1 MSAGLAASF
10 SVRFA
15 GQAEIHAENLES
27 TGEPE
32 VLVLFGP
39 SGAGKTTVLR
49 CLAGLERPASGY
61 IRFGSETW
69 ADAGRGVHLPARARR
84 VGFVPQEYAL
94 FPHLNIAA
102 NVLYGFRPADAAQ
115 RGARWKELAG
125 WLGLEG
131 LEHRFPAELSG
142 GQQQRVALA
151 RALARDP
158 QLLLLDEPFAALDIP
173 TRQRLRGEL
182 ADLLA
187 RLRIR
192 TLLVTHDRSD
202 ALALGQRVAVMD
214 RGRIR
219 QQGSVQDVFNHPAN
233 VEVANIVGVE
243 TVLPGEIVGEE
254 NGLVRVRIG
263 SASALAMAA
272 RGEGPQGRGA
282 RGETAPASG
291 PVFACIRAED
301 VVLMLPSE
309 GRATG
314 SPRNRWR
321 GRVLGLRP
329 EGMLLRVELDCGF
342 PLTAALTRQAAAEL
356 GVAEGSQFEVLVK
369 APNVHL
375 VSRTLFP
382 G

>member
-1 MSAGLAASF
+1 MSAGLSASF

-15 GQAEIHAENLES
+15 DQAEIHAPNLEWS
-27 TGEPE
+27 GEPG

-49 CLAGLERPASGY
+49 CLAGLERLARGY

-69 ADAGRGVHLPARARR
+69 ADADRGVHLPARVRR

-94 FPHLNIAA
+94 FPHLDVAA
-102 NVLYGFRPADAAQ
+102 NVLYGFLPADAGQ
-115 RGARWKELAG
+115 RRARLKELAS

-131 LEHRFPAELSG
+131 LEQRFPAELSG

-173 TRQRLRGEL
+173 TRQRLRTDL

-192 TLLVTHDRSD
+192 TVLVTHDRTD
-202 ALALGQRVAVMD
+202 ALALGQRVVVLD
-214 RGRIR
+214 RGRIL
-219 QQGSVQDVFNHPAN
+219 QQGAVQEVFNRPAN
-233 VEVANIVGVE
+233 LEVANIVGVE
-243 TVLPGEIVGEE
+243 TVLPGEIAGQED
-254 NGLVRVRIG
+254 GLMRVRIG
-263 SASALAMAA
+263 ASSALALANEL
-272 RGEGPQGRGA
+272 GHD
-282 RGETAPASG
+282 SG

-301 VVLMLPSE
+301 VVLMLP
-309 GRATG
+309 GQGLATG

-329 EGMLLRVELDCGF
+329 EGMLMRVELDCGF
-342 PLTAALTRQAAAEL
+342 PLMAALTRQAASEL
-356 GVAEGSQFEVLVK
+356 GVAEGTQFDVLVK

-375 VSRTLFP
+375 VPRTPFP